1 MRRAPPRWLTTALH
15 RSTAAT
21 KGLFRG
27 AWGRWEE
34 AWDRAPEVVQVPT
47 PELSLEAL
55 RWSGEGPALVF
66 LHGLNN
72 NAWMWARCASLLPGR
87 ELVSLSL
94 RGHGGSDAP
103 ADGYGLDATT
113 ADVAAA
119 LDALG
124 LERVHLAGHSWGGRV
139 ALHLA
144 SMRPDRIH
152 SLVLADPVLP
162 RGLNPVL
169 AESPALVDAGFAPE
183 RGVFDSPAELEASA
197 RRLVYLH
204 RGLPSDRRIW
214 EWNYRADK
222 DGRLRHRLPE
232 EAYQELARRVLTR
245 DVSWTLDRVVCPA
258 LLLRPT
264 FTIGFVPGE
273 LRDVR
278 SRLDL
283 TVRRVSGD
291 HCFIHSNPVDT
302 AKAIQ
307 GWLSAGV

>member
-1 MRRAPPRWLTTALH
+1 VRATPPGWLSAALH
-15 RSTAAT
+15 GSTAVT

-34 AWDRAPEVVQVPT
+34 VWDRAPEVLEVPT
-47 PELSLEAL
+47 PSVTLEAL
-55 RWSGEGPALVF
+55 RWAGEGPPLVL

-87 ELVSLSL
+87 EILSLSL
-94 RGHGGSDAP
+94 RGHGGSEAP

-113 ADVAAA
+113 ADVVAA

-124 LERVHLAGHSWGGRV
+124 LGRVHLVGHSWGGRV
-139 ALHLA
+139 GLHLA
-144 SMRPDRIH
+144 SAVPDRLL
-152 SLVLADPVLP
+152 SLVLADAVLP

-169 AESPALVDAGFAPE
+169 AENPALVDAAFAPE
-183 RGVFDSPAELEASA
+183 RGVFDSPAALEASA

-214 EWNYRADK
+214 ERNYRQDK

-232 EAYQELARRVLTR
+232 EGYQEIARRVLTR
-245 DVSWTLDRVVCPA
+245 DLTWTLDRVRCPV

-273 LRDVR
+273 LRDLRARVA
-278 SRLDL
+278 L
-283 TVRRVSGD
+283 TVRRISGD

-307 GWLSAGV
+307 GWV